1 MQYGNLTKQARKNGP
16 AVWTFRWWEAG
27 AGGHRVRR
35 SMILGTIKDFGTQ
48 AVARKALTGLLRE
61 INSSDRRFYV
71 RPISMQELADHYR
84 QRELTKDNNWK
95 SYSSKYAYEGYLKKW
110 IVPRWGSYSLDTIR
124 ATEIE
129 AWLRQSGRARGTC
142 IKIRNL
148 MSVLFNHARR
158 HDLFD
163 RNPAS
168 LVRQSAKRRSTPSV
182 FTVDEL
188 RRLLATLNDRLRVMA
203 LLAIGTGLRCS
214 ELFGLKWKDIDSEA
228 KQISVLRSI
237 VCGRIGT
244 CKTESSQKPV
254 PLDDRLAAA
263 LCEWRCRCPYRHSE
277 DWVFASPAAEG
288 KKPYWPAMLMR
299 KHIKPVARKL
309 GINKRVG
316 WHTFRH
322 TYSTL
327 LKSTGA
333 DLKVMQELMR
343 HASVVLTLDHYTQAM
358 TPAKRAAQSAV
369 LSLLFP
375 AAEQSA

>member
-1 MQYGNLTKQARKNGP
+1 M
-16 AVWTFRWWEAG
+16 V
-27 AGGHRVRR
+27 
-35 SMILGTIKDFGTQ
+35 LGTVKDFSNE
-48 AVARKALTGLLRE
+48 AAARKALAGLLRE
-61 INSSDRRFYV
+61 INATDRRV
-71 RPISMQELADHYR
+71 CLRPITMQELAAHYR
-84 QRELTKDNNWK
+84 QHELKESNWK
-95 SYSSKYAYEGYLKKW
+95 SYSTRYAYEGYLRKW
-110 IVPRWGSYSLDTIR
+110 IVPRWGTYSLDAVR
-124 ATEIE
+124 AVEIE
-129 AWLRQSGRARGTC
+129 AWLQQLGRARGTC

-148 MSVLFNHARR
+148 MSVLFNHASR

-168 LVRQSAKRRSTPSV
+168 LVRQSGKRRSIPSV
-182 FTVDEL
+182 FAVEEL
-188 RRLLATLNDRLRVMA
+188 QRLLATLDNKLRVMA

-214 ELFGLKWKDIDSEA
+214 ELFALKWKDIDFDG

-237 VCGRIGT
+237 VRGRIGI

-254 PLDDRLAAA
+254 PLDDRLAEA
-263 LCEWRCRCPYRHSE
+263 LGEWRCRCSYRHPE
-277 DWVFASPAAEG
+277 DWVFASPVAKG

-309 GINKRVG
+309 GINKPMG

-333 DLKVMQELMR
+333 DLKVTQELMR
-343 HASVVLTLDHYTQAM
+343 HASVVLTLDHYTQAL
-358 TPAKRAAQSAV
+358 TPAKRAAQSTV

-375 AAEQSA
+375 